1 MFWRSSKNLG
11 PSFLDLEA
19 NHPSMKSPYTKPEQ
33 SSKKLLTYGGV
44 ALAVLTCLY
53 LYQTLRMPG
62 GGLSHL
68 RTDTFPDSFRLAVIA
83 DLDQSSKKE
92 GKALWHS
99 LYMTVSVSLLG
110 SPPSC

>member
-11 PSFLDLEA
+11 PTILDLEA
-19 NHPSMKSPYTKPEQ
+19 NHPAMKSPYTKPEQ
-33 SSKKLLTYGGV
+33 SSKKLLTYGGI
-44 ALAVLTCLY
+44 AVTILFCLY
-53 LYQTLRMPG
+53 VYQSLRASG

-92 GKALWHS
+92 GKQSWHS
-99 LYMTVSVSLLG
+99 LYMTVSCKKN
-110 SPPSC
+110 PDP